1 LAAKQEFFA
10 RKASGFVRQI
20 SAKDALMF
28 NILFMGPNWTF
39 IYIVFDAA
47 LYPGANVPLA
57 QLIVA
62 PLIFIVALTYTMLA
76 VTMPRAGADFV
87 WISRSI
93 HPFVGFIESWILV
106 VFVAS
111 YFGVQGSAFIGPAI
125 GSLYGGWAL
134 ITNNP
139 GLTSMIATLTTPLNL
154 VIFTVICIVITQIQ
168 VAAGTKNYF
177 RLQWVWFSF
186 VCLGILLYA
195 GSMLLTGHDGFVAR
209 FNQLSGMN
217 YDNIITA
224 AQSAGYNTGFTT
236 FGMLFGTVY
245 AFLIYWGFS
254 WSSFFAGEMK
264 EAYRSQIIAIVGGVI
279 IFAFATWGQYQI
291 AYMVVGQPFMH
302 AASYLAVSG
311 NPAWTAPTGPWLSY
325 LVAFATNNPY
335 VAAIVASSIL
345 IGVLG
350 TLASYSFM
358 ITRVLFAW
366 SFDRLLPTAFS
377 NLDRRF
383 HSPRNALGLAFVLAM
398 VFVYLGNYTTLLNYL
413 VYGTLGLWATST
425 IVGIAAAVFPYRRKD
440 IFEKAP
446 GIAKKMIGKVPL
458 MALLGA
464 ITAVVSAFG
473 AITSALPQFIGAPV
487 NPFYLAAAGATVVI
501 GIIYFVL
508 VYIYNQRR
516 GLDMTIAF
524 REIPPL

>member
-1 LAAKQEFFA
+1 LAATQEFFA
-10 RKASGFVRQI
+10 RKASGLVRQI

-39 IYIVFDAA
+39 IYIVYDAA

-57 QLIVA
+57 QLLVA
-62 PLIFIVALTYTMLA
+62 PLVFIVALTYTMLA
-76 VTMPRAGADFV
+76 VSMPRAGADFV

-93 HPFVGFIESWILV
+93 HPFVGFVESWILV

-111 YFGVQGSAFIGPAI
+111 YFGVQGGAFIGPAI

-139 GLTSMIATLTTPLNL
+139 GLTSVIATLTTPLNL
-154 VIFTVICIVITQIQ
+154 VLFTVICIVITQIQ

-177 RLQWVWFSF
+177 RLQWIWFSF

-195 GSMLLTGHDGFVAR
+195 GSMLLTGHDGFVAN

-217 YDNIITA
+217 YANIIAA
-224 AQSAGYNTGFTT
+224 AQTSGYDTGFTT

-279 IFAFATWGQYQI
+279 IFAFVTWAQYQI
-291 AYMVVGQPFMH
+291 AYLIAGQPFMH
-302 AASYLAVSG
+302 AASYLAISG
-311 NPAWTAPTGPWLSY
+311 NPAWTAPTGPWLCY
-325 LVAFATNNPY
+325 LVAFATKSPY
-335 VAAIVASSIL
+335 VAAIVAFSIL
-345 IGVLG
+345 VGVLG

-383 HSPRNALGLAFVLAM
+383 HAPRNALGLAFVLAM

-413 VYGTLGLWATST
+413 VYGTLGLWATSA
-425 IVGIAAAVFPYRRKD
+425 IVGVAAAVFPYRRKD

-446 GIAKKMIGKVPL
+446 GLAKKMIGSVPL
-458 MALLGA
+458 MAILGA
-464 ITAVVSAFG
+464 VTAVVSTFG
-473 AITSALPQFIGAPV
+473 AITSALPQFTGAPV
-487 NPFYLAAAGATVVI
+487 NPFYVAAAGFTVIV
-501 GIIYFVL
+501 GVVYFVL
-508 VYIYNQRR
+508 VYWYNSRR
-516 GLDMTIAF
+516 GLDMSIAF

>member
-1 LAAKQEFFA
+1 
-10 RKASGFVRQI
+10 
-20 SAKDALMF
+20 MF
-28 NILFMGPNWTF
+28 NILLMGPNWTF

-62 PLIFIVALTYTMLA
+62 PIIFIVALTYTMLA

-93 HPFVGFIESWILV
+93 HPFVGFVESWILV

-139 GLTSMIATLTTPLNL
+139 GLIGMIAALTTPLNL
-154 VIFTVICIVITQIQ
+154 VIFTVICIVITMLQ

-177 RLQWVWFSF
+177 RLQWVWFAF
-186 VCLGILLYA
+186 VCLGIVLYA
-195 GSMLLTGHDGFVAR
+195 GSMLFTGHDGFVAR

-217 YDNIITA
+217 YDQIITA

-245 AFLIYWGFS
+245 AFLIYWGFA
-254 WSSFFAGEMK
+254 WSAFFAGEMK
-264 EAYRSQIIAIVGGVI
+264 EAYRSQIIAIVGAVI
-279 IFAFATWGQYQI
+279 IFALVTWAQYQI

-302 AASYLAVSG
+302 AASYLWAAG
-311 NPAWTAPTGPWLSY
+311 NAAWTAPTGPWLCY
-325 LVAFATNNPY
+325 LVAFATDNPW
-335 VAAIVASSIL
+335 VAGLVAFSIL

-350 TLASYSFM
+350 TLASYSLM
-358 ITRVLFAW
+358 ISRVVFAW
-366 SFDRLLPTAFS
+366 SFDRLVPTAFS

-383 HSPRNALGLAFVLAM
+383 HAPRNALGLIFVLAM
-398 VFVYLGNYTTLLNYL
+398 LFVYLGNYTTLLNYL
-413 VYGTLGLWATST
+413 VYGTLGLWVTSAL
-425 IVGIAAAVFPYRRKD
+425 VGVAAAVFPYRRKD

-446 GIAKKMIGKVPL
+446 ALAKRMIGRVPL
-458 MALLGA
+458 MAVLGVVTA
-464 ITAVVSAFG
+464 IGSIFG
-473 AITSALPQFIGAPV
+473 GITSALPQFTGAPV
-487 NPFYLAAAGATVVI
+487 NSYYVAAACATVIV
-501 GIIYFVL
+501 GVVYFIF
-508 VYIYNQRR
+508 VYWYNKRR
-516 GLDMTIAF
+516 GLDMTVAF